1 MLREATFSFVKTD
14 SILTD
19 ENSYHLCC
27 STPILPLPSDM
38 YACQP
43 SCAGEHLPLKEPP
56 PKTLKCSQSKP
67 Y

>member
-1 MLREATFSFVKTD
+1 MLREATFSFVETD
-14 SILTD
+14 SILID

-27 STPILPLPSDM
+27 SAPILPLPSDM

-43 SCAGEHLPLKEPP
+43 SCAGEHFPLKEPP
-56 PKTLKCSQSKP
+56 PKTLKCSQSKR